1 MPAKKA
7 FIVFMLMVLCLLPFK
22 DTIAAPI
29 AIDPIVQDEP
39 PITELSTGIAPTT
52 FDRSEL
58 SSLSGSNVTFD
69 PTAGGDDCYAAGE
82 PQTLCFKSE
91 SFTTDFEYVYNNWL
105 KFPADWTVSDV
116 YVQGTPVCDN
126 GSWGN
131 FSWSFQTS
139 PYEVNI
145 SHNRKQKPTDHC
157 VATYCV
163 DVTPAAG
170 SDPTGVSWYFDGD
183 GFESSPHNPC
193 SDDGY
198 TPEGQNTCDDSTK
211 PVAAVPV
218 CVPRVRLTPA
228 EISSS
233 GCRGASKTQNLTI
246 SNLTGAQSTFAITYN
261 KDFSGE
267 IIVPEE
273 ITLADGEMTDF
284 DVILAP
290 DFSNGDGEY
299 TVTVT
304 VSDGS
309 YTDQSVIRHTIYTKL
324 HEWQQIETN
333 PIALMDN
340 VLAGY
345 DGKVWSITGFGSSI
359 GVSTYDPV
367 SDTWTLVPESAPPWG
382 GDGYPRSGCQVGN
395 EVFVYGDA
403 TGVYEGLWSYNMDT
417 NTWTSET
424 PGGTPPPQTG
434 IWAPAWV
441 ADTST
446 GVCYMTG
453 GATTPG
459 VGDLATVYVY
469 DTVSN
474 TWLTELPAFTG
485 ARDFHAAFLFT
496 RPADAHKL
504 LCLAGGVDS
513 TETVLDSTQC
523 YDFSTSSWNAENA
536 DLGALPNG
544 WWGMGYA
551 QQEGKLWL
559 VEGADANG
567 SLYNQSAYYDIA
579 DNEWVLAGPLPDSPV
594 YRTAAVSL
602 DGVIYHVG
610 GSTGLLSPT
619 GLSHKRV
626 DIYCPTCEFTKQA
639 TELVLPG
646 QEIHYL
652 ITIDP
657 LGEEPLYV
665 YDNLP
670 ASVEFVPGSLSVTP
684 DIGSY
689 GYDPVNRKIW
699 WSSDSTSAVGSGWT
713 PAKESGTSI
722 NSDITRHGEEP
733 ALLTPSKSVDYAI
746 NSILWDQ
753 PLGSVSTA
761 AYLSQEYTDIPSNST
776 FLADDFVAT
785 SPWIIDT
792 IFVPGNGWNGFTT
805 LVNASALNFMIYA
818 DNGGVPAG
826 YPTGGGQPPVWVYS
840 LSPGDPQITI
850 TNGASGKPSNTQL
863 ALDVPINLPAGHY
876 WLIFYPTMDFST
888 GGQYGRQRADTM
900 NFNTARFIN
909 PGDSFFCG
917 AEWQSWMC
925 MWGFETDLTFRIEG
939 IKVPSLQIEFDAI
952 VNAPPNQIITNN
964 AFLEFGSHLLQ
975 ASDDT
980 FTGFGINLP
989 MIFK

>member
-1 MPAKKA
+1 MPVKKA
-7 FIVFMLMVLCLLPFK
+7 FIVLMLMVLCLLPFK

-29 AIDPIVQDEP
+29 AMNPIVQDEP
-39 PITELSTGIAPTT
+39 PVTELSTGIAPTT

-58 SSLSGSNVTFD
+58 SSLSGSNVIFD
-69 PTAGGDDCYAAGE
+69 PTAGGDECYAAGV
-82 PQTLCFKSE
+82 PQTFCFKSE

-126 GSWGN
+126 GSWGG

-145 SHNRKQKPTDHC
+145 SHNRNQKTTDHC

-170 SDPTGVSWYFDGD
+170 SDPAGVSWYFDGD

-198 TPEGQNTCDDSTK
+198 TPEGQNACDESTK

-218 CVPRVRLTPA
+218 CGPQVRLTPA
-228 EISSS
+228 EVSSS

-246 SNLTGAQSTFAITYN
+246 SNLTGAQSTFAITYD

-267 IIVPEE
+267 IIGPEE
-273 ITLADGEMTDF
+273 ITLADGETTDF

-309 YTDQSVIRHTIYTKL
+309 HTDQSVIRHTIYTEL
-324 HEWQQIETN
+324 HKWQQIETN
-333 PIALMDN
+333 PNALMDN

-345 DGKVWSITGFGSSI
+345 DGKVWSITGLGSST

-382 GDGYPRSGCQVGN
+382 GYGYPRSGCQIGN

-403 TGVYEGLWSYNMDT
+403 TGVYAGLWSYNMDT

-434 IWAPAWV
+434 IWAPSWV
-441 ADTST
+441 ADAST

-453 GATTPG
+453 GATAPG
-459 VGDLATVYVY
+459 SGDLATVYVY

-474 TWLTELPAFTG
+474 TWQTELPAFTG

-513 TETVLDSTQC
+513 TDAVLDSTQC
-523 YDFSTSSWNAENA
+523 YDFSTSGWNAENA
-536 DLGALPNG
+536 DLGALPTR

-551 QQEGKLWL
+551 QREGELWL
-559 VEGADANG
+559 VEGADAAGN
-567 SLYNQSAYYDIA
+567 LYNQSAYYDIA
-579 DNEWVLAGPLPDSPV
+579 GNEWVLAGPLPDRPV

-610 GSTGLLSPT
+610 GSTGGFYPT

-639 TELVLPG
+639 TELALTG
-646 QEIHYL
+646 QEIHYV

-657 LGEEPLYV
+657 LGEEPAYV

-670 ASVEFVPGSLSVTP
+670 ESVEFVPGSLSVTP

-713 PAKESGTSI
+713 PAKESGASI
-722 NSDITRHGEEP
+722 
-733 ALLTPSKSVDYAI
+733 
-746 NSILWDQ
+746 
-753 PLGSVSTA
+753 
-761 AYLSQEYTDIPSNST
+761 
-776 FLADDFVAT
+776 
-785 SPWIIDT
+785 
-792 IFVPGNGWNGFTT
+792 TT
-805 LVNASALNFMIYA
+805 NPNIA
-818 DNGGVPAG
+818 
-826 YPTGGGQPPVWVYS
+826 Q
-840 LSPGDPQITI
+840 
-850 TNGASGKPSNTQL
+850 
-863 ALDVPINLPAGHY
+863 
-876 WLIFYPTMDFST
+876 
-888 GGQYGRQRADTM
+888 
-900 NFNTARFIN
+900 FIN
-909 PGDSFFCG
+909 PGCGNGYGPDWQALTVSGIDQTDMAFC
-917 AEWQSWMC
+917 
-925 MWGFETDLTFRIEG
+925 IEG
-939 IKVPSLQIEFDAI
+939 IKVLSLQIEFDAI
-952 VNAPPNQIITNN
+952 VTALPNQIITNN
-964 AFLEFGSHLLQ
+964 AFLEIGPHLLK

-980 FTGFGINLP
+980 FIGLGIFLP